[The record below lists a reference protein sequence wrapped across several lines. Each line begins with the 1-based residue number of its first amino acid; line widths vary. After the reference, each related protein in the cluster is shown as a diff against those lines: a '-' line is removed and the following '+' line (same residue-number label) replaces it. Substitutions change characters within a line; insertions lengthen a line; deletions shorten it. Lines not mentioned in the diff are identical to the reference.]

1 MTSPMVPVILVVD
14 PEGSRSATVQRLEE
28 RYSRTYEV
36 AAATGRA
43 EAAAQLQALLDSTRD
58 VALVLADRAHEGIE
72 VLWDVAGMHPHARRG
87 LLLHWNEGRSHR
99 EEIAD
104 AFAQRAAECFVT
116 RPAGPHDERFHRS
129 VAELLDEWWRL
140 HGTAAA
146 RIRVVATGPSV
157 RLSEIG
163 DLLQRHDLP
172 YVVELADSDAG
183 RATLERLGF
192 GSDRLPVVEIAEGF
206 GLVDPTNVE
215 VADALGARTA
225 PGDGVYDVVVV
236 GAGPAGLSAAVYA
249 RSEGLR
255 TALVEPVAMGGQAG
269 TSSMIRNYLGFPRG
283 ISGAE
288 LAARAFE
295 QALLFG
301 AEMVYGRAAVA
312 LAQDGP
318 LHSVVLDND
327 DVVPARAV
335 VIATGVSYR
344 RLGIDPLE
352 ALTGAGVFY
361 GAATAEA
368 PSLRGRDVFVVGGG
382 NSAGQ
387 AAVHLARYARE
398 VTVLVR
404 GSSLAAS
411 MSDYLLTELTAT
423 PNIAVR
429 YDTTIVGGGGHDRLD
444 HLELRDSASGEVT
457 TVETAAL
464 FVLIGAEPFTGW
476 LPSEVVR
483 DDWGYILTGPDEKAP
498 DRLAFETQVPG
509 VFAVGDVRRDSV
521 KRVASAVGE
530 GAVCVRL
537 IHEHLARIAADR

>member
-1 MTSPMVPVILVVD
+1 MTPPKIPVILVVD
-14 PEGSRSATVQRLEE
+14 PEGTRSGTVLRLVE
-28 RYSRTYEV
+28 RYSRTYEI
-36 AAATGRA
+36 AAAADRA
-43 EAAAQLQALLDSTRD
+43 EASVQLESLHESERD
-58 VALVLADRAHEGIE
+58 VALVLADRAHGGTDVLRE
-72 VLWDVAGMHPHARRG
+72 VARLHPHARRG
-87 LLLHWNEGRSHR
+87 LLLHWNEGRAHR

-146 RIRVVATGPSV
+146 HIRVVASGPSV

-172 YVVELADSDAG
+172 YVVELADTDAG
-183 RATLERLGF
+183 RATLARLGF
-192 GSDRLPVVEIAEGF
+192 SPERLPVLEIAEGL

-225 PGDGVYDVVVV
+225 PGEGVYDVVVV

-301 AEMVYGRAAVA
+301 TEVIYGSGAVA

-318 LHSVVLDND
+318 VHSVVLDD
-327 DVVPARAV
+327 GDVVPGLAV

-344 RLGIDPLE
+344 RLGVDSLE

-368 PSLRGRDVFVVGGG
+368 PSLRGSDVFVVGGG

-387 AAVHLARYARE
+387 AAVHLARYARQ

-404 GSSLAAS
+404 GESLATS
-411 MSDYLLTELTAT
+411 MSEYLLTEIAAT

-429 YDTTIVGGGGHDRLD
+429 YRTTIVGGGGDDRLE
-444 HLELRDSASGEVT
+444 HLELRDSASDDVT
-457 TVETAAL
+457 TVGAAAL
-464 FVLIGAEPFTGW
+464 FVLIGAEPFTSW
-476 LPSEVVR
+476 LPPAVGR
-483 DDWGYILTGPDEKAP
+483 DDWGYIVTGPDEQAP
-498 DRLAFETQVPG
+498 DRLTFETEVPG
-509 VFAVGDVRRDSV
+509 VFAVGDVRRGSV